1 MSHSDALSG
10 SINALQRDGA
20 LPGFSAV
27 ERVLQGAALVVAA
40 VSVIACSTTDARTSQ
55 ERTADRAIAQRVM
68 VALQSDPYLDADH
81 VDVDARGGTVRL
93 SGKVGADDDLRKV
106 LRIAQA
112 VPGVRR
118 VDDELEIE
126 DFGPRR

>member
-1 MSHSDALSG
+1 MGNPDGQSV
-10 SINALQRDGA
+10 SINARQRDGA
-20 LPGFSAV
+20 QPGFGPV
-27 ERVLQGAALVVAA
+27 QRVLQGAALVTAA
-40 VSVIACSTTDARTSQ
+40 LSVIACSTTDARTSQ

-93 SGKVGADDDLRKV
+93 SGKVGADHDLRQA

>member
-1 MSHSDALSG
+1 MSNPHGLSG

-20 LPGFSAV
+20 LPGFGPV
-27 ERVLQGAALVVAA
+27 ERVLQGAALVAA
-40 VSVIACSTTDARTSQ
+40 ALSVIACSTTDARTSQ

-68 VALQSDPYLDADH
+68 VALQSDPYLDVDH

-93 SGKVGADDDLRKV
+93 SGKVGADDDLREV

-112 VPGVRR
+112 VPGVRL